1 MRTDSITSFCRRMR
15 TVGVGIG
22 AGLFL
27 LTVAAF
33 VRPPLLPAIGR
44 DLGMTAIGLGLLG
57 SVFAAGRLAA
67 DFPAGRMTDRV
78 RPGPM
83 MSISAMLV
91 AAGSVVL
98 AIAPNPLVAH
108 AAMLLLG
115 IGSTFTLTTAMAYF
129 AQAPRIRRGVSVS
142 AFAAWLLAGQSFGPT
157 LGGSLGGVYGWRQA
171 VAIAGLIAI
180 GVAVAFL
187 FSKAPFAPASSHEP
201 AGKTGTA
208 HPVRSHVLGLI
219 YLLPAVQ
226 FALGGAL
233 LQTLIP
239 IAADSELGIG
249 PGTVGVAL
257 GLGGVSRF
265 VAALV
270 TGQISD
276 RVSRKR
282 ALVPGQILQT
292 AGIAVFMLWSD
303 PVAWLVSIVLVTLG
317 SAGVNVGVTILAD
330 LSEGSGLGKRLA
342 AFRFTG
348 DSALVVAPLLSGW
361 LYQVAGRAV
370 ATVPLLLLSAVVT
383 FGVWIF
389 VPETGRW
396 AAAAP

>member
-1 MRTDSITSFCRRMR
+1 MLAGLRPVFSRMR
-15 TVGVGIG
+15 TVGFAIG
-22 AGLFL
+22 AGLFM

-33 VRPPLLPAIGR
+33 VRTPLLPRIGR

-83 MSISAMLV
+83 MSISAALV
-91 AAGSVVL
+91 AAGSLTL
-98 AIAPNPLVAH
+98 AVAPSPSVAY
-108 AAMLLLG
+108 AAMVVLG

-129 AQAPRIRRGVSVS
+129 ARAPRIRRGVALSG
-142 AFAAWLLAGQSFGPT
+142 FAAWLLAGQSFGPT
-157 LGGSLGGVYGWRQA
+157 LGGSLGDVYGWRWA
-171 VAIAGLIAI
+171 VAIAGLTGI

-187 FSKAPFAPASSHEP
+187 FSRTPLTPASSPEP
-201 AGKTGTA
+201 AGKAGTTR
-208 HPVRSHVLGLI
+208 PVRSHVLRLI

-233 LQTLIP
+233 LQTLVP
-239 IAADSELGIG
+239 IVADTELGFG
-249 PGTVGVAL
+249 PGTVGAAL
-257 GLGGVSRF
+257 GLGGISRL

-282 ALVPGQILQT
+282 ALIPGQILQT
-292 AGIAVFMLWSD
+292 AGIAVFMLWSNE
-303 PVAWLVSIVLVTLG
+303 VAWLASIVLVTLG
-317 SAGVNVGVTILAD
+317 SAGVNVGATILAD

-348 DSALVVAPLLSGW
+348 DLAFVVAPLLSGW
-361 LYQVAGRAV
+361 LYQIAGRAA
-370 ATVPLLLLSAVVT
+370 ATLPILLLSAVVT

-389 VPETGRW
+389 VPETGSGR
-396 AAAAP
+396 